1 MIAYMMSDEVQQIMS
16 RRGRLPIVKDE
27 KAKSEFGTGIE
38 GLKDKNL
45 KAFFMDTV
53 AKPAPS
59 TIYDTIAKTTMVQ
72 KSIRGIAVDGKD
84 VNTALR
90 ESEDDINKQIEA
102 DKAAKK

>member
-1 MIAYMMSDEVQQIMS
+1 
-16 RRGRLPIVKDE
+16 
-27 KAKSEFGTGIE
+27 
-38 GLKDKNL
+38 
-45 KAFFMDTV
+45 MDTV

-59 TIYDTIAKTTMVQ
+59 TIYDTIAKTAMVQ
-72 KSIRGIAVDGKD
+72 KGIRGIAVDGKD